1 LCQSNQ
7 LPTFL
12 YPQSLTRCCRVFA
25 VAFVVC
31 MCLEFILDWTLLWLF
46 IDQVATWRLQPQHV
60 AWAVVV
66 AYLLLNHTFSSCWAW
81 HFHTVE

>member
-31 MCLEFILDWTLLWLF
+31 MCLEFILDWTLL
-46 IDQVATWRLQPQHV
+46 
-60 AWAVVV
+60 
-66 AYLLLNHTFSSCWAW
+66 
-81 HFHTVE
+81 